1 MTRALRL
8 LDLLKEIKNRET
20 KSQRIHKQSQAKL

>member
-20 KSQRIHKQSQAKL
+20 KSLLLTKKYLK